1 MADASPTE
9 PTMSGRVVELRVHG
23 VSGASAEQ
31 VLNRPH
37 VHQVAGDRS
46 GGFFRP
52 RPGYPDST
60 GTDGITLEAYRWSD
74 LPSGTAVRTLSLVFL
89 LPFMLCNVA
98 LWMRPAS
105 LSGKYVIVALCRV
118 LALTLTMLY
127 VLSIVGSAVDLIAWR
142 CMGTPT
148 CTAGRSWLSWLGGR
162 PPGIRLGVSA
172 LVPVVAI
179 GIVWWLGARPSH
191 SFDAF
196 RTGVT
201 QETSAQHLSAVG
213 QWDGSPVVGRLRSV
227 HVAAAF
233 ATLDGS
239 LLAAW
244 DSQNESVV
252 RAALAVAT
260 GAVLL
265 ACVVLLTKVRD
276 MDRPTPVPR
285 LEAVTRGLRTIACG
299 LTILVIAYTLTSHEP
314 WPRSRMLPGYSAT
327 VAWLF
332 VSQTVLLVIL
342 AAVVIWG
349 RGRRRR
355 PDGQRLPR
363 LRALGAPVFVTI
375 GAGLAVAF
383 SAELVY
389 RMADVLDRDGGHSA
403 QEAFGPPLAY
413 KWAIFGFFLAVLA
426 ALLVGALVTVATRR
440 SRWRAA
446 RAIVAADF
454 PHAPPEA
461 AGRLRRVEQAVARAR
476 FTERLEPLTVVYAA
490 SAALGLATSLLGL
503 LQLYPGDVFQRYVG
517 VPESLVDFLIGA
529 GSYAIAAILVGLVIG
544 GIFAYRTAGFRRYVG
559 VLWDLGTFW
568 PRGAHPFAPPC
579 YAERAVPELTKRI
592 TYLVDQGAG
601 VLLAGHSHGSVLLA
615 ATLLQLP
622 PRVTDRVALLTYGSP
637 LSRLY
642 ARLFPAYVDE
652 SSLREIG
659 ERVGWRWVNL
669 WRDTDPIGG
678 WMFAGRR
685 PGDTGTSTGPEAAV
699 DRRLTDPQGVLP
711 PPSDSVPPPILGH
724 WPCEAQDEFT
734 QAVRDLTA
742 GLRAERRTTD

>member
-1 MADASPTE
+1 MADASPIE
-9 PTMSGRVVELRVHG
+9 PTTGRIVELRVHG
-23 VSGASAEQ
+23 VSGAGADR
-31 VLNRPH
+31 VLNRPF

-46 GGFFRP
+46 GGFYRP

-60 GTDGITLEAYRWSD
+60 GTDGLTLEAYRWND

-98 LWMRPAS
+98 LWMRPGSPSA
-105 LSGKYVIVALCRV
+105 KHAIVALCRM
-118 LALTLTMLY
+118 LALTLTALY
-127 VLSIVGSAVDLIAWR
+127 VLSIVGVAVDLIAWR
-142 CMGTPT
+142 CMGDAA
-148 CTAGRSWLSWLGGR
+148 CVAGRSWLSWLGGR
-162 PPGIRLGVSA
+162 PPGVRLGVLA
-172 LVPVVAI
+172 LVPVAAI

-196 RTGVT
+196 RTGAV
-201 QETSAQHLSAVG
+201 QETSVHQLSAVG
-213 QWDGSPVVGRLRSV
+213 QWDGTPVVGRLRSV

-244 DSQNESVV
+244 DSDNSSWV
-252 RAALAVAT
+252 RTALAVAT
-260 GAVLL
+260 VVVLV
-265 ACVVLLTKVRD
+265 ACLVLLTQVSG
-276 MDRPTPVPR
+276 MDRTSTVPP
-285 LEAVTRGLRTIACG
+285 LERITRGLRTIAFG
-299 LTILVIAYTLTSHEP
+299 LTILVIAYTMASGEP
-314 WPRSRMLPGYSAT
+314 WPQSRMLPGYSAT

-332 VSQTVLLVIL
+332 VSQTVLVVAL
-342 AAVVIWG
+342 AAVVVWARG
-349 RGRRRR
+349 GGRRA
-355 PDGQRLPR
+355 DGQRLPR

-375 GAGLAVAF
+375 AAGLAVAF

-389 RMADVLDRDGGHSA
+389 RVADVLDRDGGRA
-403 QEAFGPPLAY
+403 QKMAFDPPLAY
-413 KWAIFGFFLAVLA
+413 KWAICGFFLAVVLA
-426 ALLVGALVTVATRR
+426 VLVGALVTVVSRQG
-440 SRWRAA
+440 RWRDA

-454 PHAPPEA
+454 PDAPPEA
-461 AGRLRRVEQAVARAR
+461 AMRLRQVQQAVARAR
-476 FTERLEPLTVVYAA
+476 FTERLEPLTVVYAGL
-490 SAALGLATSLLGL
+490 AALGLATSLFGL
-503 LQLYPGDVFQRYVG
+503 LQIYPGDVSEEYLG
-517 VPESLVDFLIGA
+517 VPDNFVNFLIVA
-529 GSYAIAAILVGLVIG
+529 GSYAIGAILVGLVIG

-592 TYLVDQGAG
+592 TYLVDQGEG

-622 PRVTDRVALLTYGSP
+622 RRVTDRVALLTYGSP

-642 ARLFPAYVDE
+642 SRLFPTYVNQ

-659 ERVGWRWVNL
+659 GRVGWRWVNL

-678 WMFAGRR
+678 WIFAPHR
-685 PGDTGTSTGPEAAV
+685 PGDSAPPAGPEAAV
-699 DRRLTDPQGVLP
+699 DRRLTDPQGLMP

-724 WPCEAQDEFT
+724 WPCESQEEFV
-734 QAVRDLTA
+734 QAVRDLATR
-742 GLRAERRTTD
+742 LRTERRTGR

>member
-9 PTMSGRVVELRVHG
+9 PTTGRIVQLRVHG
-23 VSGASAEQ
+23 VSGASADQ

-37 VHQVAGDRS
+37 VLQVAGDRS
-46 GGFFRP
+46 GGFYRP

-60 GTDGITLEAYRWSD
+60 GTDGMTLEAYRWSD

-98 LWMRPAS
+98 MWMRPPSRPA
-105 LSGKYVIVALCRV
+105 KHAIIALGRV

-127 VLSIVGSAVDLIAWR
+127 VLSIVGVAVDLIAWR
-142 CMGTPT
+142 CMGTPS
-148 CTAGRSWLSWLGGR
+148 CVEGRNWLSWLGGR
-162 PPGIRLGVSA
+162 SPGVRLGVSA
-172 LVPVVAI
+172 LVPVAAI
-179 GIVWWLGARPSH
+179 GIVWWLAARPSH

-196 RTGVT
+196 RTGAV
-201 QETSAQHLSAVG
+201 QETSYQQLSAVG

-244 DSQNESVV
+244 DSENSSWV

-260 GAVLL
+260 GGVLL
-265 ACVVLLTKVRD
+265 ACLVLLTWVRG
-276 MDRPTPVPR
+276 MDRTRPVPG
-285 LEAVTRGLRTIACG
+285 LEGVTRGLRTIACG
-299 LTILVIAYTLTSHEP
+299 LTVLVIAYTLASGEP
-314 WPRSRMLPGYSAT
+314 WPHSEMLPGYSAT

-332 VSQTVLLVIL
+332 VSQTFLLVIL
-342 AAVVIWG
+342 VTMVLMARG
-349 RGRRRR
+349 GGRRA
-355 PDGQRLPR
+355 DGQRLPR
-363 LRALGAPVFVTI
+363 LRALGAPVFVTVA
-375 GAGLAVAF
+375 AGLAVAF

-389 RMADVLDRDGGHSA
+389 RVADVLDRDGQHTSRF
-403 QEAFGPPLAY
+403 AFAPPLAY
-413 KWAIFGFFLAVLA
+413 KWAIFGFFLAVTA
-426 ALLVGALVTVATRR
+426 AVLVGVLVTVTTRAI
-440 SRWRAA
+440 RWRAA

-454 PHAPPEA
+454 PDAPPEA
-461 AGRLRRVEQAVARAR
+461 ATRLRRVEQAVARAR
-476 FTERLEPLTVVYAA
+476 FTERVEPLAVVYAGF
-490 SAALGLATSLLGL
+490 AAVGLATSVLGL
-503 LQLYPGDVFQRYVG
+503 LQLYPGDLFEEYLG
-517 VPESLVDFLIGA
+517 VPDSFVNFLIGA
-529 GSYAIAAILVGLVIG
+529 GNYAIAAILIGLVIG

-592 TYLVDQGAG
+592 TYLVDQGEV
-601 VLLAGHSHGSVLLA
+601 VLLAGHSQGSVLLA

-622 PRVTDRVALLTYGSP
+622 RQVTDRVALLTYGSP
-637 LSRLY
+637 LCRLY
-642 ARLFPAYVDE
+642 SRLFPAYVDT
-652 SSLREIG
+652 STLREIG
-659 ERVGWRWVNL
+659 ERIDWRWVNL

-678 WMFAGRR
+678 WIFAPHR
-685 PGDTGTSTGPEAAV
+685 PGDDTTPAGPEAAV
-699 DRRLTDPQGVLP
+699 DRRLTDPQGLVP

-724 WPCEAQDEFT
+724 LPCESQEEFT

-742 GLRAERRTTD
+742 RLRAERRTR